1 MDSTGVIGRIQVT
14 KETADMIISSGIN
27 YQRHFTLEYR
37 GQIPVKGKGVLKTYL
52 AKTKFDFENVLTE
65 CL

>member
-14 KETADMIISSGIN
+14 NETAELIISSGIN
-27 YQRHFTLEYR
+27 YEEHFTLEHR
-37 GQIPVKGKGVLKTYL
+37 GQIPVKGKGILNTYL
-52 AKTKFDFENVLTE
+52 VKTKFDFENVITE